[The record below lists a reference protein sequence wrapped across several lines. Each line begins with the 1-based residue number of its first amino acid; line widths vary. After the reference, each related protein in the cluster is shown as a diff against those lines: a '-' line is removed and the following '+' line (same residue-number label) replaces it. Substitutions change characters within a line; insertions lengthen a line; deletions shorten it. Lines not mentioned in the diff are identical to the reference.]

1 MSCGCPSLKPPAG
14 SYAQCSRA
22 GKAPRAPL
30 PRALARLYFVSLSAL
45 CHCVVYFLSFLSLS
59 LSVSVRVCLR
69 PSGPPLRCSS
79 ASSTPPEQSPS
90 PPPSP
95 PANDGAGRLLG
106 NGAAQPPADSDS
118 EEEFVPNSFLVQ
130 SGSGNLCV
138 AANGEC
144 DFFLPSFICTSD
156 SRARGFCRSVGV
168 WCWVLLGKRR
178 IEGCKGVNVFKNH
191 SMPREKGSVGKGR
204 CCCGAEVRMS
214 SLWYLSRAQELQ
226 SCSATF

>member
-1 MSCGCPSLKPPAG
+1 MGPELCPSLKPPAG

-22 GKAPRAPL
+22 GKAPPAPV
-30 PRALARLYFVSLSAL
+30 PSALARLYFVSLSPL
-45 CHCVVYFLSFLSLS
+45 CHCVVYFLSFLSFS
-59 LSVSVRVCLR
+59 LCVSVRVCLW
-69 PSGPPLRCSS
+69 PAGPPLRCSS

-138 AANGEC
+138 AANGE
-144 DFFLPSFICTSD
+144 
-156 SRARGFCRSVGV
+156 
-168 WCWVLLGKRR
+168 
-178 IEGCKGVNVFKNH
+178 
-191 SMPREKGSVGKGR
+191 
-204 CCCGAEVRMS
+204 
-214 SLWYLSRAQELQ
+214 
-226 SCSATF
+226 